1 MAPLRIGIKGYKPH
15 RVLLEIEIL
24 TIAVEQGYSVSST
37 IGDWE
42 DGENVEGEV

>member
-1 MAPLRIGIKGYKPH
+1 MLMQTNEQIGYLPPD
-15 RVLLEIEIL
+15 IEAI

-42 DGENVEGEV
+42 DGENVEGAV

>member
-15 RVLLEIEIL
+15 GALLEIEIL

-42 DGENVEGEV
+42 DGENVEGEI

>member
-1 MAPLRIGIKGYKPH
+1 MEKKMTGGYIAP
-15 RVLLEIEIL
+15 EIEIL

-42 DGENVEGEV
+42 DGENVAGEV